1 MIRRLRAVARLV
13 IVWVRAAPSAIAILV
28 AIVALT
34 SFLATAAPLWFD
46 RSSQAGLASLL
57 TTAPRGGSGLEFERA
72 GQIEPGTGDPLAG
85 VAAEGDKILGQLPA
99 TIAGG
104 VKPHLDLVDSQEF
117 LAIGPPQP
125 ITDLTFRIQ
134 PAAMD
139 AIRFYAGRAPTGH
152 VGITAPSGDGSS
164 GFTSD
169 FPRPTYEIALSRS
182 TASVLGVTVGDRFN
196 LTNGSARAGTL
207 GAEVVGLFDVTDPTD
222 PRWFG
227 DVTLDKP
234 GIRQLS
240 PERFEYHGV
249 GLLSPDAYAPLVAGP
264 PFQNLRYRWR
274 FILDPGQV
282 AAVGVDRFSLDLA
295 KLRAAFPFS
304 GSGVSDT
311 PGLSTG
317 LSPLLDL
324 YRSQRAIAAT
334 AVLLAS
340 IGAIVAGAGALA
352 LIAGALARRRS
363 TTVRLARARGADLRR
378 LLAIGLVESVVLVVP
393 AAFVGAWA
401 AGAVIGVP
409 SEATGGAVV
418 SLVAVVVLIAASL
431 GAARASLASGRQ
443 RSDRTSDARNRR
455 RVLDALV
462 IVVAVGTA
470 VALRSGA
477 TPDPAAPPEPT
488 RAAAPAL
495 LAIAGAI
502 VLLRLFDALVAGL
515 ARVARR
521 GRGFVGVHAVR
532 SLARGPRTHELP
544 LIVLLVAVA
553 SGVFSTT
560 VATTIDRT
568 QVLAAATEVGADYR
582 IEATHPGPLPPNLD
596 LAALAAI
603 GPTAVDGRDV
613 GTLLG
618 IGYAG
623 QAVDVVGLDAPGYA
637 AVTAGTPI
645 AVAYPPGFISDPPAD
660 GTPARPVPI
669 IVAPSV
675 ASDTGLRAGSV
686 VRLSIGVRS
695 ATVVV
700 VGVGDPVPA
709 SALGRGIVAPLDV
722 LRVAFP
728 DHTFGATQAF
738 VRGTPADRAAIEAVL
753 QPYRAGLRLVALTE
767 VQGTLRT
774 TPLVDTMTSAFLL
787 AQLIAAL
794 YAAVVVGTAVAQA
807 LAMRT
812 AEMSLL
818 RAIGLP
824 GARAVWIVV
833 LELGSTVLVA
843 LLGGLALGL
852 ATAALVVPGLGVER
866 FVGVAVAAPTA
877 VDPSGIALAVL
888 APAIAGL
895 AAVLIVGRALGS
907 SGVAEWIRSAET

>member
-1 MIRRLRAVARLV
+1 
-13 IVWVRAAPSAIAILV
+13 
-28 AIVALT
+28 
-34 SFLATAAPLWFD
+34 
-46 RSSQAGLASLL
+46 
-57 TTAPRGGSGLEFERA
+57 
-72 GQIEPGTGDPLAG
+72 
-85 VAAEGDKILGQLPA
+85 
-99 TIAGG
+99 
-104 VKPHLDLVDSQEF
+104 
-117 LAIGPPQP
+117 
-125 ITDLTFRIQ
+125 
-134 PAAMD
+134 MD
-139 AIRFYAGRAPTGH
+139 AIRIYQGRMPTGH
-152 VGITAPSGDGSS
+152 VAITPPPEGTTA
-164 GFTSD
+164 
-169 FPRPTYEIALSRS
+169 FPKPTYEIALSRT
-182 TASVLGVTVGDRFN
+182 TAGVLGVTVGNHFD
-196 LTNGSARAGTL
+196 LTNGSARSGTL
-207 GAEVVGLFDVTDPTD
+207 VAMVVGLFDVVDPTAE
-222 PRWFG
+222 RWFG
-227 DVTLDKP
+227 DVTLDQP

-249 GLLSPDAYAPLVAGP
+249 GLLSPDAYGSLVAGP

-274 FILDPGQV
+274 FVLDPGQV
-282 AAVGVDRFSLDLA
+282 AAVGVDRFSVDLA

-304 GSGVSDT
+304 GSGVSDA
-311 PGLSTG
+311 PSLSTG

-340 IGAIVAGAGALA
+340 IGAIVASGGALA
-352 LIAGALARRRS
+352 LIAAALDRRRS

-378 LLAIGLVESVVLVVP
+378 LLGIGLVESVVLVVP
-393 AAFVGAWA
+393 SVIVGAWLA
-401 AGAVIGVP
+401 SALLGAP
-409 SEATGGAVV
+409 AEPTGGAIVGIV
-418 SLVAVVVLIAASL
+418 AVGLLVAAGL
-431 GAARASLASGRQ
+431 GGARASLASGR
-443 RSDRTSDARNRR
+443 RRTDRTTDARNRR
-455 RVLDALV
+455 RVFDALV

-515 ARVARR
+515 ARIARR

-544 LIVLLVAVA
+544 LVVLLVAVA

-568 QVLAAATEVGADYR
+568 QVLAAATEVGGDYR

-596 LAALAAI
+596 FNALAAI

-645 AVAYPPGFISDPPAD
+645 AVAYPPGFIADPPAD
-660 GTPARPVPI
+660 GTPGRPVPI

-700 VGVGDPVPA
+700 VGVADLVPA
-709 SALGRGIVAPLDV
+709 MALGRGIVAPLDA
-722 LRVAFP
+722 LRAAYP
-728 DHTFGATQAF
+728 DHTFQATQAF
-738 VRGTPADRAAIEAVL
+738 VRATPADRPAIEAVL
-753 QPYRAGLRLVALTE
+753 QPYRAGLLVVALTE
-767 VQGTLRT
+767 VQSTLRT

-807 LAMRT
+807 LATRT

-824 GARAVWIVV
+824 GARAVGIVV
-833 LELGSTVLVA
+833 LELGSTILVA
-843 LLGGLALGL
+843 LAGGLALGL

-877 VDPSGIALAVL
+877 VDPAGIALAVL
-888 APAIAGL
+888 APAVAGL
-895 AAVLIVGRALGS
+895 VAVVVVGRARGS
-907 SGVAEWIRSAET
+907 SDVAEWIRSAET